1 MKLTTGYDFQGYF
14 ITEYIDVFFDE
25 VLFGIGF
32 SRGIASSIDNIFSSF
47 SGGEATAMVD
57 KLNDVKSELRRRV
70 ISKAQRAGAN
80 ALIGIDFES
89 SRLGE
94 LLMVSM
100 TATAVKIEKII
111 DPLPN
116 TEGTAARLQ
125 HQKEMAEQERIEA
138 EKRQKREAARQE
150 KISNGEVYV
159 IDRMDF
165 LQRLKKM
172 DSTMDMLEEVKK
184 ALVEDPLLLSDEQVK
199 KLESCNNTA
208 RMYGMRTGIATFLK
222 NIEGFFFPDNE
233 EKN

>member
-32 SRGIASSIDNIFSSF
+32 GRGIASSIDNIFSSF
-47 SGGEATAMVD
+47 SGGEATAMVE
-57 KLNDVKSELRRRV
+57 KLNDVKNELRKRV

-116 TEGTAARLQ
+116 TEGAAARLQ
-125 HQKEMAEQERIEA
+125 HEKEIAEEERLEAEKKRKREVERQERI
-138 EKRQKREAARQE
+138 ARGESCGIDKENLLE
-150 KISNGEVYV
+150 KIKQLG
-159 IDRMDF
+159 
-165 LQRLKKM
+165 
-172 DSTMDMLEEVKK
+172 STVEMLEIVEK
-184 ALVEDPLLLSDEQVK
+184 AMLEDPSLLSDEQFE
-199 KLESCNNTA
+199 KLKSCNNMA
-208 RMYGMRTGIATFLK
+208 RMYGMRTGAKSFL
-222 NIEGFFFPDNE
+222 NNVESFFFPETENE
-233 EKN
+233 